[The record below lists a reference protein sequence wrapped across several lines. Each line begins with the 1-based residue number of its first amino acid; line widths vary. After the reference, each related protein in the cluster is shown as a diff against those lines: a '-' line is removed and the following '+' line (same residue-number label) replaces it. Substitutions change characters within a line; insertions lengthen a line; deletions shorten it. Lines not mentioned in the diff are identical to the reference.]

1 VPQNAIDGKN
11 STHFLGR
18 KIPVRFRG
26 KTTLGPKAAR
36 INNAQTKI
44 QILPRSKNRFI
55 APLPSSSKCVKD
67 SNFFFADFTSQPF
80 EQKVSTWKTGLILP
94 ELRWYFHCLRVVA
107 AFMRKS
113 YSAFTI
119 LEIMVVV
126 ALIGLLTAIVVPH
139 LLSVRDR
146 GNQKIC
152 ISNLRQIDQAIEL
165 WAADNKALPTD
176 TVMHTNLIPYL
187 RVLPTCPASKGGT
200 FYSDYGMTF
209 VQDLSFCT
217 ANFSLAS
224 TPHMLNGSPVAV
236 AAGDAPQSFTA
247 QNFPKPRKTPRR

>member
-1 VPQNAIDGKN
+1 M
-11 STHFLGR
+11 
-18 KIPVRFRG
+18 
-26 KTTLGPKAAR
+26 
-36 INNAQTKI
+36 NNAQSSIWIIVWIEK
-44 QILPRSKNRFI
+44 LVHRSGSR
-55 APLPSSSKCVKD
+55 CVKN
-67 SNFFFADFTSQPF
+67 SNFFSLDFTSQPF
-80 EQKVSTWKTGLILP
+80 GQKGATSKTGVILP
-94 ELRWYFHCLRVVA
+94 ELRWYFHCLRVFA
-107 AFMRKS
+107 AFMRKGHL
-113 YSAFTI
+113 AFTI

-139 LLSVRDR
+139 LLNVRDR

-176 TVMHTNLIPYL
+176 PVMHTNLIPYL
-187 RVLPTCPASKGGT
+187 RVLPKCPASKGGT

-209 VQDLSFCT
+209 VQDLSFCK

-224 TPHMLNGSPVAV
+224 TPHMLNGSPAAV
-236 AAGDAPQSFTA
+236 AAGDAPQYVPT